1 MLWDING
8 DEWPK
13 TNPWIWFKQ
22 LPVLIVDEIR
32 EIAQSIAILSYI
44 EKLIGLD
51 LSDPISIAKSGE
63 FFK

>member
-1 MLWDING
+1 LNLI
-8 DEWPK
+8 
-13 TNPWIWFKQ
+13 Q
-22 LPVLIVDEIR
+22 AVPVLIVDEIR

-51 LSDPISIAKSGE
+51 LSDPISIAKAGE